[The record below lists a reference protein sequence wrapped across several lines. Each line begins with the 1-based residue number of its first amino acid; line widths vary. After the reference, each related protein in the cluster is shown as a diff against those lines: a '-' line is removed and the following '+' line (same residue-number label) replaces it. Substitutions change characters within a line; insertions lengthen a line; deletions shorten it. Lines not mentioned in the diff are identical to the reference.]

1 VSGHV
6 PTSELAHWKA
16 GVAFLVTRP
25 AETLIII
32 IIIIIIIIMVT
43 MREAVKAN
51 EEVPRAIVYYRAL
64 QTLEYKRWRKKTED

>member
-6 PTSELAHWKA
+6 ATSELAHWKA
-16 GVAFLVTRP
+16 GDAFLVTRP

-32 IIIIIIIIMVT
+32 IVIMVT
-43 MREAVKAN
+43 MREALKAN